1 MNNKKRDALIGGVG
15 GILGVIIEMLRNM
28 FLQ

>member
-1 MNNKKRDALIGGVG
+1 MNGKKRDALIGGIG

-28 FLQ
+28 FIN